1 MMIVMTS
8 RDGWTETTIDLP
20 DRGEVWVR
28 HAPAAPGRPTFLLL
42 HGWTATADINWATAY
57 DALRLR
63 GGVIALDHRGHGR
76 GLRGVRFSLE
86 GCADDAADVARA
98 LAVETVI
105 PIGYSMGGAVAQLV
119 ARRHPDLVSGVVLAA
134 TAGTFNDHPRER
146 RVFRALAGLTTVA
159 RALPVELRT
168 AAAHRLIAA
177 RNGTSLDDTASH
189 LKVHD
194 WLRIAEVGQ
203 ALGRFDSRQWI
214 DELDVPVANV
224 VTVADTVVSV
234 RRQLNLALFAESS
247 AVVPVHGGHSVPQLA
262 PNRFVPRLL
271 HAIEVVEAAQ
281 ATSAPSA
288 SAALRTL
295 AP

>member
-1 MMIVMTS
+1 MMVVMTS

-28 HAPAAPGRPTFLLL
+28 HAPAPPGRPTFLLL
-42 HGWTATADINWATAY
+42 HGWTATADINWQTSY
-57 DALRLR
+57 RALQLR
-63 GGVIALDHRGHGR
+63 GGVIALDHRGHGQ

-86 GCADDAADVARA
+86 GCADDAADVARS
-98 LAVETVI
+98 LGVDDVI

-119 ARRHPDLVSGVVLAA
+119 ARRHPDLVRGVVLAA

-159 RALPVELRT
+159 RALPVDVRT

-177 RNGTSLDDTASH
+177 RNGTSLDETAAH

-194 WLRIAEVGQ
+194 WLRIAEAGQ

-214 DELDVPVANV
+214 DELVVPVVNL

-234 RRQLNLALFAESS
+234 RRQLTLASHAESV
-247 AVVPVHGGHSVPQLA
+247 AVVPVHGDHRVPAAA
-262 PNRFVPRLL
+262 PSRFVPRLL
-271 HAIEVVEAAQ
+271 HAIEVLEAAQ
-281 ATSAPSA
+281 TSQGW
-288 SAALRTL
+288 
-295 AP
+295 